1 MKELNN
7 YTIYTVE
14 DIHKYFTGK
23 LSSVEMYTMERAALN
38 DPLLADAMEGYKE
51 SGVLENEKS
60 FFQLQYDL
68 TLLKKKISNKNN
80 HFKDNNWWKIAAS
93 FLLLT
98 SACFAFYLVS
108 HNNKLNEAGLI
119 QQPVLKP
126 QTVKDRTAFIDKKTP
141 PPSIS
146 EQEEIPLNSPA
157 KSKIEKNNPAAKK
170 TALNNATTPL
180 SPKATESVSAAS
192 EDMIYKKNESAFA
205 KDNNT
210 SRLSLA
216 KKSLLKKDTSDDN
229 AKTES
234 QVYLLYKSDAEP
246 LIGWSTYL
254 HYLQNQLSY
263 STYDNGR
270 PVTGEMIIEF
280 KIDPTNNTPVNFDFE
295 KSIDADVNNAVQELI
310 LNGPQWKKINNTPV
324 TGIVRLKIIF

>member
-1 MKELNN
+1 MKKVNDHI
-7 YTIYTVE
+7 IYSVE
-14 DIHKYFTGK
+14 DIHKYFIGK
-23 LSSVEMYTMERAALN
+23 LSSAEMHAMEKAALS
-38 DPLLADAMEGYKE
+38 DSLLADAMDGYAISNSFKDDE
-51 SGVLENEKS
+51 SFS
-60 FFQLQYDL
+60 QLQHSL
-68 TLLKKKISNKNN
+68 GLLKKKISRRNN
-80 HFKDNNWWKIAAS
+80 YFKDNNWWKIAAS

-98 SACFAFYLVS
+98 GACFAFYLVS
-108 HNNKLNEAGLI
+108 HNNKLNEAGLV

-126 QTVKDRTAFIDKKTP
+126 QTVKDSTAFIDKKTP

-146 EQEEIPLNSPA
+146 EQEETPLNSPA

-170 TALNNATTPL
+170 TASNNAATPL

-205 KDNNT
+205 KDNNA

-216 KKSLLKKDTSDDN
+216 KKSLLKKDTSGDN

-280 KIDPTNNTPVNFDFE
+280 KIDATNNTPVNFDFE

-310 LNGPQWKKINNTPV
+310 LNGPQWKKISKIPV
-324 TGIVRLKIIF
+324 TGIVRIKIIF